1 MSDGNGMTPPQPPP
15 ERDSRDDE
23 AAERGRAMI
32 AAAVA
37 DTRAPLA
44 LRERIAADAARRDRP
59 GRAARRRR
67 LAWPAGALAA
77 TLAAVAIA
85 IVLASGA
92 GGGPTA
98 VAVAS
103 AAQAGPTHGAPPA
116 DPSHHD
122 LLARAV
128 DGVAFPD
135 WSDRF
140 SWKASGERSDTI
152 EGRATRTVFYSGP
165 AGARAAYTIVS
176 GHALG
181 VPAGARAQTVRGIE
195 LHVARGGAGQVV
207 TWERNGHTCVMS
219 APASVPTS
227 RLLELA
233 AWDGGGTV
241 PY

>member
-1 MSDGNGMTPPQPPP
+1 MSDGDAMNPSEPPP
-15 ERDSRDDE
+15 ERDARDDE

-37 DTRAPLA
+37 QTRAPLA

-59 GRAARRRR
+59 GRASRRRR
-67 LAWPAGALAA
+67 FAWPAGALATA
-77 TLAAVAIA
+77 LAAVAIA
-85 IVLASGA
+85 VVLASG

-98 VAVAS
+98 VAVAQ
-103 AAQAGPTHGAPPA
+103 AAQAGPTHGPPPV
-116 DPSHHD
+116 DPSHQA

-135 WSDRF
+135 WSGEF
-140 SWKASGERSDTI
+140 SWKASGERSDSI

-165 AGARAAYTIVS
+165 SGARAAYTIVS
-176 GHALG
+176 GDALG
-181 VPAGARAQTVRGIE
+181 VPAGAAARTVHGVE
-195 LHVARGGAGQVV
+195 LHVARGGVGQVV
-207 TWERNGHTCVMS
+207 TWERNGHTCVMT

-233 AWDGGGTV
+233 AWDGGGRV